1 MFKFL
6 VIAVSIAPH
15 ESTGTSGNPDAT
27 YGDIFFSRTRTG
39 VTGDKGREHPNMEES
54 HVSYDQGQIAITSN
68 YHTNIFLVGL
78 GVWYGETNP
87 LIDPLID
94 RRH

>member
-1 MFKFL
+1 
-6 VIAVSIAPH
+6 
-15 ESTGTSGNPDAT
+15 
-27 YGDIFFSRTRTG
+27 
-39 VTGDKGREHPNMEES
+39 MEES